1 MNTDSASGRCLCGA
15 VTFSVGFP
23 TKWVAHC
30 HCTLCQRA
38 HGAAFVTWVS
48 AEAQR
53 FQVGD
58 AERMLRW
65 YRSSAGAE
73 RGFCSRCGSSLFFR
87 SETWPGEVHVARA
100 NLISALDRE
109 PQVHGYYD
117 THVGWIEVTDA
128 LPKKPAPGA

>member
-23 TKWVAHC
+23 TKWIAHC

-48 AEAQR
+48 SEAQR
-53 FQVGD
+53 FGVD
-58 AERMLRW
+58 DPERVLRW
-65 YRSSAGAE
+65 YRSSADAE

-87 SETWPGEVHVARA
+87 SKNWPGEVHVARA
-100 NLISALDRE
+100 NFISELDRE

-117 THVGWIEVTDA
+117 THVGWFEVNDA
-128 LPKKPAPGA
+128 LSKKPAPGA